1 MTGAGKSAFLED
13 LLFQT
18 ADFFGHSLIIEEGL
32 SYKHFTE
39 ALGETPIVIHPDAAL
54 TLNYLDTQ
62 ELPLTQL
69 HLATAVALLARMVGQ
84 SDNAQELALRQAQLT
99 QYLHQLYRDVFV
111 DWSRRHPIEA
121 EDVRRLACAVH
132 GWRNRIG
139 GATPLEA
146 FVDLRDRRAG
156 GDDEA
161 LAFVAGLSEA
171 EITRFSQDPATE
183 RLVAQTACA
192 SYLPEEFPTHG
203 ALVELLAYARLLEKH
218 QQRPFFI
225 AAGFFRPHTP
235 FVAPKRYFDLYP
247 LDRIQLPRTPAGD
260 RDDIPSVAFAHNNT
274 VSHYGLD
281 ELTCRKALQAYL
293 ACVSFV
299 DAQIGRVLTALESL
313 GLADRTVILVWGDNG
328 YHLGEHGGIW
338 QKRTLFEESA
348 GAPLLIRAPGARGN
362 GSACRAVVEFV
373 DIYPTLAA
381 LASLPAPVDLAGRS
395 LVPLLVTQDRRGC
408 SIVC

>member
-1 MTGAGKSAFLED
+1 M
-13 LLFQT
+13 
-18 ADFFGHSLIIEEGL
+18 
-32 SYKHFTE
+32 
-39 ALGETPIVIHPDAAL
+39 
-54 TLNYLDTQ
+54 
-62 ELPLTQL
+62 
-69 HLATAVALLARMVGQ
+69 
-84 SDNAQELALRQAQLT
+84 
-99 QYLHQLYRDVFV
+99 
-111 DWSRRHPIEA
+111 
-121 EDVRRLACAVH
+121 
-132 GWRNRIG
+132 
-139 GATPLEA
+139 
-146 FVDLRDRRAG
+146 
-156 GDDEA
+156 
-161 LAFVAGLSEA
+161 
-171 EITRFSQDPATE
+171 
-183 RLVAQTACA
+183 
-192 SYLPEEFPTHG
+192 
-203 ALVELLAYARLLEKH
+203 ELLAYARLLEKH